1 MELPPVKA
9 EKVPPRLLM
18 ECESSSTGADGC
30 RPPGEPRMT
39 IHFLIVPQCGPDLP
53 VSDLSSQVRGRDASP
68 DGIRQGVRTL
78 MMIFFFEKR
87 F

>member
-9 EKVPPRLLM
+9 EKAPSKLFM
-18 ECESSSTGADGC
+18 ECESGPNCVGSS

-39 IHFLIVPQCGPDLP
+39 IHFLMVPQCGPDLP
-53 VSDLSSQVRGRDASP
+53 VSGLSSQVGGRDTSP
-68 DGIRQGVRTL
+68 DGISEGVRAL